1 MDKMLLKNAW
11 SLAGLLLVINI
22 ALGLIMLFVI
32 NLLNLDSS
40 LSGIAGMLG
49 AMLVGQIYVTKF
61 KEIMSKKLRINV
73 TAIYILAQILLG
85 SLYILTLDVLNYL
98 SSFGILIGISIFYS
112 LFIYSMLGFGGKTY
126 LKALQKK

>member
-11 SLAGLLLVINI
+11 SLAVLLLVINI